1 MTFSAAGIGP
11 ATITVQN
18 PPGYTA
24 PTDGSKTVQV
34 TVADGGCL
42 AGNITVGRN
51 LETTMRVGL
60 NGIAPPGGVSMTVTS
75 NDPSKLRFSKTS
87 AGAGAAAITL
97 SLPENAGASPEF
109 SVDGL
114 ASSGTATYT
123 AQASGFGQCTGT
135 VTFAPSGIVFANS
148 SGGQTTPLLLTP
160 AAGPRPL
167 LSTRRC

>member
-1 MTFSAAGIGP
+1 MTITSTGAGSVTPFVGFSAGDSQQDVTFSAAGIGP

-24 PTDGSKTVQV
+24 PTDGSKTVQA

-109 SVDGL
+109 L
-114 ASSGTATYT
+114 
-123 AQASGFGQCTGT
+123 C
-135 VTFAPSGIVFANS
+135 
-148 SGGQTTPLLLTP
+148 
-160 AAGPRPL
+160 RW
-167 LSTRRC
+167 TRE